1 MLVDVEVEVDVDVDV
16 WDEVGVEELV
26 GDTEAVTDGEG
37 LAPGW
42 PTQLSHARKTA
53 RALNAPPDCAAES
66 LAESAIASTT
76 RLNTASRAGAPAR
89 VDRRNRPVFLFILQ
103 ASHNQ

>member
-1 MLVDVEVEVDVDVDV
+1 MQRMQRLPPNPHPAMKQLVAALVKPADGCEVAMANALFGQKQFGWKPDFLADLSANYGAGLREVDF
-16 WDEVGVEELV
+16 V

-53 RALNAPPDCAAES
+53 RALNAPP
-66 LAESAIASTT
+66 
-76 RLNTASRAGAPAR
+76 
-89 VDRRNRPVFLFILQ
+89 F
-103 ASHNQ
+103 